1 MPQIFIVLSIAVIA
15 AIVLLLFSMGRF
27 HRRNTITPIAGL
39 AFSFVISGIVF
50 GDDRML
56 GYSLLAIGVMLAVVD
71 IYDRSRST

>member
-1 MPQIFIVLSIAVIA
+1 MLQIFVVLSIAVIA

-27 HRRNTITPIAGL
+27 HRQNKITPIAGL
-39 AFSFVISGIVF
+39 AFSFVISGILF

>member
-1 MPQIFIVLSIAVIA
+1 MLQIFVVISIAVIA
-15 AIVLLLFSMGRF
+15 AIVLLLFLMGRF

-39 AFSFVISGIVF
+39 AFSFVISGILF
-50 GDDRML
+50 GDDRIL

>member
-15 AIVLLLFSMGRF
+15 VIVLLLFSMGRF

-39 AFSFVISGIVF
+39 AFSFVISGIFF